1 MGFFSRITGKGKPQA
16 APLPK
21 TNYATANRIKN
32 ILGIRE
38 LESMPIQAARAFQ
51 LASDPKS
58 NSSDFVKIIEQ
69 DEALG
74 AKIIRVANSVY
85 FFRGTKAT
93 DIEKAVANIGLDEL
107 RCLLTAS
114 MLKNLLT
121 SKHPLRKQIWAN
133 SVAVAIACRTLSQYT
148 DAISSSEAFL
158 AGLVHDVGKLV
169 ILRKHGHL
177 YEKVVARVSSGDLTF
192 IEAEEEFFETNH
204 VETGKWVAESWSF
217 PDAAIKAIA
226 QHHDPWPKD
235 QNAQKRNT
243 SIAMIVKAAD
253 TIAHAKGIGHPT
265 AFRGFQRANEDHL
278 KNVYAQLEI
287 APDAAANLI
296 SNFVKQFE
304 EESGMFELE
313 N

>member
-1 MGFFSRITGKGKPQA
+1 MGFFGRLTGKDKKQSD
-16 APLPK
+16 LPPR
-21 TNYATANRIKN
+21 TNFATATRIKN

-74 AKIIRVANSVY
+74 SKVIRVANSVY
-85 FFRGTKAT
+85 FFRGTKAA

-114 MLKNLLT
+114 MLKNLLS
-121 SKHPLRKQIWAN
+121 SKHPLRKQIWSN
-133 SVAVAIACRTLSQYT
+133 SVAVAIACRTLARFT
-148 DAISSSEAFL
+148 DKTSPSEAFL

-169 ILRKHGHL
+169 MLRKHGHL

-192 IEAEEEFFETNH
+192 LEAEEEFFETNH
-204 VETGKWVAESWSF
+204 VETGKWVAESWCF

-226 QHHDPWPKD
+226 QHHDPWAKD
-235 QNAQKRNT
+235 PGNQKRNT
-243 SIAMIVKAAD
+243 SIAMLVKAAD
-253 TIAHAKGIGHPT
+253 TIAHAKGIGHPS
-265 AFRGFQRANEDHL
+265 AFRGFQRAHEDHL
-278 KNVYAQLEI
+278 KNVYVQLGLSSDTANGLI
-287 APDAAANLI
+287 A
-296 SNFVKQFE
+296 NFVKQFE
-304 EESGMFELE
+304 EESGMFEIE
-313 N
+313 S